1 MNEHLT
7 SSQPITYNKGRP
19 IRCHCGHVVA
29 MKDESGNITVKCR
42 KCKRILIVVR
52 AESLK

>member
-1 MNEHLT
+1 MKERLT
-7 SSQPITYNKGRP
+7 YKDKITYNKGRP